1 MIEIALDAVKKAEKE
16 LLNFKD
22 NPIIISEKK
31 RDIKTKADLVSNKIL
46 IDSLSKT
53 NIPLISEEIPSNFKT
68 LPEVCWIID
77 PLDGTYNFS
86 RQYPFYAISVSLWKK
101 GTPFIGIVR
110 DFANKKLYVS
120 QKENKTKLNGKEI
133 GVSYVKLIN
142 QATINT
148 GFPSG
153 FNLKKQKLQS
163 FIKQVLAFKKVR
175 SVGSA
180 AIMLAQVAEGICDV
194 YYEREIYLWDVA
206 AGLSLVKEAGGFIFW
221 VHREE
226 WKFDVIATNR
236 FLFEE
241 VKKNFSYD

>member
-1 MIEIALDAVKKAEKE
+1 MIEIALDAVKKAEKA
-16 LLNFKD
+16 LLKFKD

-46 IDSLSKT
+46 FDTLSKT
-53 NIPLISEEIPSNFKT
+53 KIPLISEEIQSNFKA
-68 LPEVCWIID
+68 LPEICWIID

-86 RQYPFYAISVSLWKK
+86 RKYPFYAISVSLWKK
-101 GTPFIGIVR
+101 GNPFIGIVR
-110 DFANKKLYVS
+110 DFANKKSYVS
-120 QKENKTKLNGKEI
+120 QKGHRTNLNGKEVE
-133 GVSYVKLIN
+133 VSDVKLIN
-142 QATINT
+142 KATINT

-153 FNLKKQKLQS
+153 FNPEKEKIQS

-194 YYEREIYLWDVA
+194 YYEREIFLWDIA
-206 AGLSLVKEAGGFIFW
+206 AGLSLVKEAGGSIFW
-221 VHREE
+221 IHREG

-236 FLFEE
+236 FLFQK
-241 VKKNFSYD
+241 VKKIFSYD

>member
-1 MIEIALDAVKKAEKE
+1 MIEIALNAVKKAEKE

-101 GTPFIGIVR
+101 GNPFIGIVR

-142 QATINT
+142 QDLYI
-148 GFPSG
+148 PSP
-153 FNLKKQKLQS
+153 
-163 FIKQVLAFKKVR
+163 
-175 SVGSA
+175 
-180 AIMLAQVAEGICDV
+180 
-194 YYEREIYLWDVA
+194 
-206 AGLSLVKEAGGFIFW
+206 
-221 VHREE
+221 
-226 WKFDVIATNR
+226 
-236 FLFEE
+236 
-241 VKKNFSYD
+241 